1 LGVWDEETQQPKL
14 TPYTLTEAAKAYLGD
29 SASWDTEE
37 KCFSIDKD
45 DAIRN
50 IWDYGVFNS

>member
-1 LGVWDEETQQPKL
+1 VKL
-14 TPYTLTEAAKAYLGD
+14 LKLILEID
-29 SASWDTEE
+29 ASWDTEE

-50 IWDYGVFNS
+50 IWDYGVFNADGSSLNMIINLSN